1 MILEVNKLNSTK
13 QYISEEEVFFNEDT
27 YKCIPPLIAVNKCV
41 ATIKA
46 NRYDDFI
53 EVMLYIKADL
63 TLQSSYTL
71 KPFNYKL
78 KTEEEYHFSSYQD
91 DEDSDFIIYKG
102 NIIHMDEYIF
112 NLISASI
119 PMAPKAP
126 GETLQKLDGDVR
138 VMSEKD
144 FLKEKEEVVDPRL
157 SVFDKLDID

>member
-1 MILEVNKLNSTK
+1 MILEVNKLNSSK
-13 QYISEEEVFFNEDT
+13 QYVSEEEVSFDADT
-27 YKCIPPLIAVNKCV
+27 YKCILPLISVNKCI
-41 ATIKA
+41 ATVKA

-53 EVMLYIKADL
+53 EVMLYVKADL

-78 KTEEEYHFSSYQD
+78 KTEEEYHFSSYQE

-102 NIIHMDEYIF
+102 NIIHLDELIF

-126 GETLQKLDGDVR
+126 GETLQKSSGSVR
-138 VMSEKD
+138 VMSEED
-144 FLKEKEEVVDPRL
+144 YLKEKSKAVDPRFAKL
-157 SVFDKLDID
+157 DKLDID